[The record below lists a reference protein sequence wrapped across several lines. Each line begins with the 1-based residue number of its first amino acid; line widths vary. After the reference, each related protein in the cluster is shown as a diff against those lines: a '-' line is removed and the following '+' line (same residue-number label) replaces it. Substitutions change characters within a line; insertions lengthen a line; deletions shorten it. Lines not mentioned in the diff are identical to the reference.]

1 MDIFP
6 LPETDHQRVLRLK
19 MHAWCIRYDFVS
31 FLGYLNGL
39 FSGAKWLLVSGRAM
53 EIMGSLGPVDTHG
66 ELPPFCCH
74 KAFGDMAPSSSPHAC
89 IVQPMHGRVPT
100 ISLTESNRKKNK
112 KSIKSNVQNVTLPRI
127 FGPSQCVL
135 KKNTMSPEKE
145 KTFEPCSV
153 FGRRSNPPNKKKQKQ
168 ETWGSLFFGSRI
180 PFS

>member
-1 MDIFP
+1 MIPIPCRYMDIFP

-89 IVQPMHGRVPT
+89 IVQPMHGWVPT
-100 ISLTESNRKKNK
+100 ISLTESNRKKTKN
-112 KSIKSNVQNVTLPRI
+112 
-127 FGPSQCVL
+127 PSSQTY
-135 KKNTMSPEKE
+135 KMSLFPA
-145 KTFEPCSV
+145 FSGRVSV
-153 FGRRSNPPNKKKQKQ
+153 F
-168 ETWGSLFFGSRI
+168 
-180 PFS
+180 